1 MVSIREIIIYSTV
14 MIALFPSFLFI
25 SRDSIDDNDATFF
38 FPSPSSFSELSGQL
52 APAKFPVTDPLP
64 SLLYSVI
71 SLLLADTIASGAFSS
86 HHRIQGPGMRVIC
99 FHKKI
104 SLNGVQSLG
113 MHVSK
118 GHSFS

>member
-1 MVSIREIIIYSTV
+1 
-14 MIALFPSFLFI
+14 MIALFLSYLYHVTPSTI
-25 SRDSIDDNDATFF
+25 TTRHSF
-38 FPSPSSFSELSGQL
+38 FPSPSSLSELSGQL

-71 SLLLADTIASGAFSS
+71 SLLLADTTASGAFSS